1 VLSFVSGK
9 LQPFVFND
17 NMLQNRANFNI
28 TDGNDNV
35 SLDKNEWQCTVNYKE
50 VEGYNNSTDVDVTIR
65 PSKETNTPAGM
76 GIEFS
81 FGNWSEKNYVFVPA
95 AAYNGNR
102 FKTIRMN
109 WPTVVEDKSDRYH
122 DIAPIIP
129 QNLPHLNIGKDPS
142 KLSIKTNS
150 ASTPAI
156 AFFSPEVIY

>member
-1 VLSFVSGK
+1 
-9 LQPFVFND
+9 
-17 NMLQNRANFNI
+17 MLKASKI
-28 TDGNDNV
+28 LLISTVV
-35 SLDKNEWQCTVNYKE
+35 SLCLAIVVVAQNA
-50 VEGYNNSTDVDVTIR
+50 
-65 PSKETNTPAGM
+65 PAADGRAGGRGGM
-76 GIEFS
+76 RG
-81 FGNWSEKNYVFVPA
+81 WSEKNYVFVPA